1 MAAVML
7 KTLDT
12 LIAHK
17 MINLSDAL
25 LGNDKRVAAV
35 LIDHFNRKT
44 GQCDPSLGTIA
55 ELLGVHSRT
64 VMRSI
69 RRLVRSGFFRKVK
82 HGGKFHRNS
91 YEPMWLV
98 YRQFDDVWKDRRNA
112 RRATFASPNVSL
124 CQGQPRHAAGDRDVT
139 QTCLKN
145 HFEETLQTVALK
157 TQSALRG
164 SKSESGSPGFGGWG
178 PAEASL
184 RRLRA
189 RMGEDVCESWFR
201 DVEVVAVRGD
211 TLFLSAL
218 TPFQRNYI
226 TNQFVPQLLDCFRPD
241 HPNLWRIELIAP
253 PKDAA
258 GNISDA
264 PSGGGRAGQKST
276 DLGGGPD
283 G

>member
-7 KTLDT
+7 RALDT

-17 MINLSDAL
+17 MINLSDTL

-44 GQCDPSLGTIA
+44 GQCDPSLNTIA
-55 ELLGVHSRT
+55 ELLSVHPRT
-64 VMRSI
+64 IIRSI
-69 RRLVRSGFFRKVK
+69 RRLVRTGFFRKVK

-98 YRQFDDVWKDRRNA
+98 YRQFDDAWKGRRKA

-124 CQGQPRHAAGDRDVT
+124 CQGQPRHLADDQDVT

-145 HFEETLQTVALK
+145 QFKETLRAVPPK
-157 TQSALRG
+157 TQSALRR
-164 SKSESGSPGFGGWG
+164 SKSERGSPGFGGWG
-178 PAEASL
+178 LAEASL

-189 RMGEDVCESWFR
+189 RMGEDVCESWFQ
-201 DVEVVAVRGD
+201 DVEVVEVRGD
-211 TLFLSAL
+211 TLVLSAP
-218 TPFQRNYI
+218 TAFRRDHI

-241 HPNLWRIELIAP
+241 HPNLWRIELIAR
-253 PKDAA
+253 PKDTPPRKSRTRRLK
-258 GNISDA
+258 GV
-264 PSGGGRAGQKST
+264 GRVKRRRG
-276 DLGGGPD
+276 
-283 G
+283 

>member
-1 MAAVML
+1 ML
-7 KTLDT
+7 KALDT

-25 LGNDKRVAAV
+25 LGNDKRVAAA

-44 GQCDPSLGTIA
+44 GQCDPSVNTIA
-55 ELLGVHSRT
+55 ELLGVHPRT

-69 RRLVRSGFFRKVK
+69 HRLVRTGFFRKVK

-98 YRQFDDVWKDRRNA
+98 YRQFDDAWKDRRKA

-124 CQGQPRHAAGDRDVT
+124 CQGQPRHPADDQDVT

-145 HFEETLQTVALK
+145 QFKETLRTVPPR

-164 SKSESGSPGFGGWG
+164 SKSESGSPGFGGWKS
-178 PAEASL
+178 AEASL

-218 TPFQRNYI
+218 TLFQRNYI
-226 TNQFVPQLLDCFRPD
+226 TNQFGLQLLDCFRPD
-241 HPNLWRIELIAP
+241 HPNLWRIELIAR

-258 GNISDA
+258 GKISDA

-276 DLGGGPD
+276 GIEGGPV